1 MLSWTKLRVL
11 QLWSTV
17 RWNIDMWAEWQDPLT
32 SPRLP
37 RRQKRIC
44 VHKNFCKYG
53 LVTFSFTKVISLRV
67 KKLRYSVVPFHVI
80 YLSIHHVLIDLL
92 YKSIYFLLIFQIL
105 VRVFHAPITPPIKW
119 GLVTMDTAVFV
130 LLDIREFSVKQ
141 VREKTPNDKMMSS
154 DSPIFNWFYNKVNQ
168 L

>member
-17 RWNIDMWAEWQDPLT
+17 RWNIHMWAEWQDPLT

-37 RRQKRIC
+37 RRQERIC
-44 VHKNFCKYG
+44 VHINFCKYG

-67 KKLRYSVVPFHVI
+67 KKFGYSVVPFHVI
-80 YLSIHHVLIDLL
+80 YLSIHHVLID
-92 YKSIYFLLIFQIL
+92 YCINWFIFFLSFRIL
-105 VRVFHAPITPPIKW
+105 VRAFHAPITPPVKR

-154 DSPIFNWFYNKVNQ
+154 IFNWFYNKVNQ

>member
-17 RWNIDMWAEWQDPLT
+17 RWNIHMWTEWQDLLT

-37 RRQKRIC
+37 QRQKWIC
-44 VHKNFCKYG
+44 IHRNFCKYG

-67 KKLRYSVVPFHVI
+67 KKLGYSVVPFHVI

-92 YKSIYFLLIFQIL
+92 YKLIYFLLIFQNSCESIPCAH
-105 VRVFHAPITPPIKW
+105 HATCQAGFGNHGYRCICPA
-119 GLVTMDTAVFV
+119 GYQGV
-130 LLDIREFSVKQ
+130 Q
-141 VREKTPNDKMMSS
+141 CKTGEGKN
-154 DSPIFNWFYNKVNQ
+154 I
-168 L
+168 